1 MIDAKAKKFLEDL
14 LMTCGPSGFEFEQA
28 KVYRDYLKPFAH
40 DIRTDVLGNTIARLN
55 PDAKFQFM
63 LSGHY
68 DEIGFQVVSIM
79 PQGLISFRPVGG
91 IDPLTLPGSGVEILT
106 KKGHIPGVIG
116 RKPIHLQTQDERKA
130 VPQIEDLWIDIGA
143 VRNQYPGERNITGPT
158 HYADEVASKLVEV
171 GDPISFARNFEML
184 SKTVVH
190 SKSLDDKIGAF
201 VIAEAFRQLSKRKI
215 KVGVACV
222 GTVQEE
228 LGLRGAI
235 TGAFGVNPNAAIA
248 VDVGFA
254 TDVPGIKP
262 ELLGDIKLGAG
273 AELQRNADNNPPL
286 LNRILKVAEKKK
298 IPYQMTTGHRATGGT
313 DTAAIQMT
321 RGGVA
326 TALISIPNRYMH
338 TPAEICDLRDVESAV
353 DLIVETI
360 AALTGK
366 ETFIPGID

>member
-1 MIDAKAKKFLEDL
+1 MIDAKAKKFLEEL

-91 IDPLTLPGSGVEILT
+91 IDPLTLPGTGVEILT
-106 KKGHIPGVIG
+106 EKGHIPGVIG
-116 RKPIHLQTQDERKA
+116 RKPIHLQTPDERKA
-130 VPQIEDLWIDIGA
+130 VPKIEDLWIDIGA
-143 VRNQYPGERNITGPT
+143 
-158 HYADEVASKLVEV
+158 ADQKAAAKLVQV
-171 GDPISFARNFEML
+171 GDPVSFARNFEML
-184 SKTVVH
+184 SKTCLH

-201 VIAEAFRQLSKRKI
+201 VIAEAFRQLSRRKI

-235 TGAFGVNPNAAIA
+235 TGAFGVNPDAAIA

-286 LNRILKVAEKKK
+286 LNRILKAAAKHK

-360 AALTGK
+360 ASLTGK

>member
-1 MIDAKAKKFLEDL
+1 MIDAKAKKFLEEL
-14 LMTCGPSGFEFEQA
+14 LLTCGPSGFEFEQA

-91 IDPLTLPGSGVEILT
+91 IDPLTLPGTGVEILT
-106 KKGHIPGVIG
+106 EKGHIPGVIG
-116 RKPIHLQTQDERKA
+116 RKPIHLQTPDERKA
-130 VPQIEDLWIDIGA
+130 VPKIEDLWIDIGA
-143 VRNQYPGERNITGPT
+143 
-158 HYADEVASKLVEV
+158 ADKDAAAKFVQV
-171 GDPISFARNFEML
+171 GDPIAFSRNFEML
-184 SKTVVH
+184 SDTCIH

-201 VIAEAFRQLSKRKI
+201 VIAEAFRQLAKRKI

-262 ELLGDIKLGAG
+262 ELLGDIKLGGG

-286 LNRILKVAEKKK
+286 LARILKVAAKKN

-353 DLIVETI
+353 ALIVETI
-360 AALTGK
+360 ASLSGK

>member
-1 MIDAKAKKFLEDL
+1 MIDAKAKKFLEEL

-79 PQGLISFRPVGG
+79 PQGLVSFRPVGG
-91 IDPLTLPGSGVEILT
+91 IDPLTLPGTGVEILT
-106 KKGHIPGVIG
+106 EKGHIPGVIG
-116 RKPIHLQTQDERKA
+116 RKPIHLQTPDERKA
-130 VPQIEDLWIDIGA
+130 VPKIEDLWIDIGA
-143 VRNQYPGERNITGPT
+143 EDQK
-158 HYADEVASKLVEV
+158 AAAKLVQV
-171 GDPISFARNFEML
+171 GDPVAFSRNFEML
-184 SKTVVH
+184 SKTCVH

-235 TGAFGVNPNAAIA
+235 TGAFGVNPDAAIA

-286 LNRILKVAEKKK
+286 LNRILKAAAKHK

-360 AALTGK
+360 ASLTGK

>member
-1 MIDAKAKKFLEDL
+1 MIDAKATKFLEEL

-28 KVYRDYLKPFAH
+28 KVYRDYLRPFAD

-79 PQGLISFRPVGG
+79 PQGLVSFRPVGG
-91 IDPLTLPGSGVEILT
+91 IDPLTLPGTGVEILT
-106 KKGHIPGVIG
+106 EKGHIPGVIG
-116 RKPIHLQTQDERKA
+116 RKPIHLQTPDERKA
-130 VPQIEDLWIDIGA
+130 VPKIEDLWIDIGA
-143 VRNQYPGERNITGPT
+143 EDQK
-158 HYADEVASKLVEV
+158 AAAKLVQV
-171 GDPISFARNFEML
+171 GDPVAFSRNFEML
-184 SKTVVH
+184 SKTCVH

-201 VIAEAFRQLSKRKI
+201 VIAEAFRQLAKRKI

-235 TGAFGVNPNAAIA
+235 TGAFGVNPDAAIA

-262 ELLGDIKLGAG
+262 ELLGDIKLGGG

-286 LNRILKVAEKKK
+286 LNRILKAAAKHK

-360 AALTGK
+360 ASLTGK

>member
-1 MIDAKAKKFLEDL
+1 MIDKNALKFLEKL

-28 KVYRDYLKPFAH
+28 KVYREYLKPFAH
-40 DIRTDVLGNTIARLN
+40 AIRTDVLGNTVAQLN

-68 DEIGFQVVSIM
+68 DEIGFQVVSVM

-106 KKGHIPGVIG
+106 AKGHIPGVIG
-116 RKPIHLQTQDERKA
+116 RKPIHLQTPDERKA
-130 VPQIEDLWIDIGA
+130 VPKIEDLWIDIGA
-143 VRNQYPGERNITGPT
+143 DSRED
-158 HYADEVASKLVEV
+158 AEKLVQV

-184 SKTVVH
+184 SDTCLH

-273 AELQRNADNNPPL
+273 AELQRNADNSPPL
-286 LNRILKVAEKKK
+286 LNRILKAAEKKK

-353 DLIVETI
+353 ALIVETI
-360 AALTGK
+360 ASLTGK

>member
-1 MIDAKAKKFLEDL
+1 MIDAKAKKFLEEL

-79 PQGLISFRPVGG
+79 PQGLVSFRPVGG
-91 IDPLTLPGSGVEILT
+91 IDPLTLPGTGVEILT
-106 KKGHIPGVIG
+106 EKGHIPGVIG
-116 RKPIHLQTQDERKA
+116 RKPIHLQTPDERKA
-130 VPQIEDLWIDIGA
+130 VPKIEDLWIDIGA
-143 VRNQYPGERNITGPT
+143 
-158 HYADEVASKLVEV
+158 ADQKAAEKLVKI
-171 GDPISFARNFEML
+171 GDPISFSRNFEML
-184 SKTVVH
+184 SKTCVH

-201 VIAEAFRQLSKRKI
+201 VIAEAFRQLAKRKI

-235 TGAFGVNPNAAIA
+235 TGAFGVNPDAAIA

-262 ELLGDIKLGAG
+262 ELLGDIKLGGG

-286 LNRILKVAEKKK
+286 LNRILKAAAKHK

-338 TPAEICDLRDVESAV
+338 TPAEICDLRDVESAIG
-353 DLIVETI
+353 LIVETI
-360 AALTGK
+360 ASLTGK

>member
-1 MIDAKAKKFLEDL
+1 MIDAKAKKFLEEL

-79 PQGLISFRPVGG
+79 PQGLVSFRPVGG
-91 IDPLTLPGSGVEILT
+91 IDPLTLPGTGVEILT
-106 KKGHIPGVIG
+106 EKGHIPGVIG
-116 RKPIHLQTQDERKA
+116 RKPIHLQTPDERKA
-130 VPQIEDLWIDIGA
+130 VPKIEDLWIDIGA
-143 VRNQYPGERNITGPT
+143 
-158 HYADEVASKLVEV
+158 ADKEAAEKLVQV
-171 GDPISFARNFEML
+171 GDPVAFSRNFEML
-184 SKTVVH
+184 SDTCIH

-286 LNRILKVAEKKK
+286 LNRILKAAAKKK

-353 DLIVETI
+353 ALIVETI
-360 AALTGK
+360 ASLTGK

>member
-1 MIDAKAKKFLEDL
+1 MIDAKAKKFLEEL

-79 PQGLISFRPVGG
+79 PQGLVSFRPVGG
-91 IDPLTLPGSGVEILT
+91 IDPLTLPGTGVEILT
-106 KKGHIPGVIG
+106 EKGHIPGVIG
-116 RKPIHLQTQDERKA
+116 RKPIHLQTPDERKA
-130 VPQIEDLWIDIGA
+130 VPKIEDLWIDIGA
-143 VRNQYPGERNITGPT
+143 
-158 HYADEVASKLVEV
+158 ADQKAAAKLVKV
-171 GDPISFARNFEML
+171 GDPISFSRNFEML
-184 SKTVVH
+184 SKTCLH

-201 VIAEAFRQLSKRKI
+201 VIAEAFRQLAKRKV

-235 TGAFGVNPNAAIA
+235 TGAFGVNPDAAIA

-262 ELLGDIKLGAG
+262 ELLGDIRLGGG

-286 LNRILKVAEKKK
+286 LNRILKAAAKHK

-338 TPAEICDLRDVESAV
+338 TPAEICDLRDVESAI

>member
-1 MIDAKAKKFLEDL
+1 MIDAKAKKFLEEL

-79 PQGLISFRPVGG
+79 PQGLVSFRPVGG
-91 IDPLTLPGSGVEILT
+91 IDPLTLPGTGVEILT
-106 KKGHIPGVIG
+106 EKGHIPGVIG
-116 RKPIHLQTQDERKA
+116 RKPIHLQTPDERKA
-130 VPQIEDLWIDIGA
+130 VPKIEDLWIDIGA
-143 VRNQYPGERNITGPT
+143 
-158 HYADEVASKLVEV
+158 ADQKAAEKLVKV
-171 GDPISFARNFEML
+171 GDPISFSRNFEML
-184 SKTVVH
+184 SKTCVH

-201 VIAEAFRQLSKRKI
+201 VIAEAFRQLAKRKI

-235 TGAFGVNPNAAIA
+235 TGAFGVNPDAAIA

-262 ELLGDIKLGAG
+262 ELLGDIKLGGG

-286 LNRILKVAEKKK
+286 LNRILKAAAKHK

-338 TPAEICDLRDVESAV
+338 TPAEICDLRDVESAIG
-353 DLIVETI
+353 LIVETI
-360 AALTGK
+360 ASLTGK

>member
-1 MIDAKAKKFLEDL
+1 MIDAKAKKFLEEL

-79 PQGLISFRPVGG
+79 PQGLVSFRPVGG
-91 IDPLTLPGSGVEILT
+91 IDPLTLPGTGVEILT
-106 KKGHIPGVIG
+106 EKGHIPGVIG
-116 RKPIHLQTQDERKA
+116 RKPIHLQTPDERKA
-130 VPQIEDLWIDIGA
+130 VPKIEDLWIDIGA
-143 VRNQYPGERNITGPT
+143 EDQKAAE
-158 HYADEVASKLVEV
+158 KLVQV
-171 GDPISFARNFEML
+171 GDPVAFSRNFEML
-184 SKTVVH
+184 SKTCVH

-235 TGAFGVNPNAAIA
+235 TGAFGVNPDAAIA

-286 LNRILKVAEKKK
+286 LNRILKAAAKHK

-338 TPAEICDLRDVESAV
+338 TPAEICDLRDVESAI

>member
-1 MIDAKAKKFLEDL
+1 MIDAKAKKFLEEL

-28 KVYRDYLKPFAH
+28 KVYRDYLRPFAH

-79 PQGLISFRPVGG
+79 PQGLVSFRPVGG
-91 IDPLTLPGSGVEILT
+91 IDPLTLPGTGVEILT
-106 KKGHIPGVIG
+106 EKGHIPGVIG
-116 RKPIHLQTQDERKA
+116 RKPIHLQTPDERKA
-130 VPQIEDLWIDIGA
+130 VPKIEDLWIDIGA
-143 VRNQYPGERNITGPT
+143 
-158 HYADEVASKLVEV
+158 ADQKAAEKLVKV
-171 GDPISFARNFEML
+171 GDPISFSRNFEML
-184 SKTVVH
+184 SKTCVH

-201 VIAEAFRQLSKRKI
+201 VIAEAFRQLAKRKI

-235 TGAFGVNPNAAIA
+235 TGAFGVNPDAAIA

-262 ELLGDIKLGAG
+262 ELLGDIKLGGG

-286 LNRILKVAEKKK
+286 LNRILKAAAKHK

-338 TPAEICDLRDVESAV
+338 TPAEICDLRDVESAIG
-353 DLIVETI
+353 LIVETI
-360 AALTGK
+360 ASLTGK

>member
-1 MIDAKAKKFLEDL
+1 MIDAKAKKFLEEL

-28 KVYRDYLKPFAH
+28 KVYRDYLRPFAH

-79 PQGLISFRPVGG
+79 PQGLISFRSVGG
-91 IDPLTLPGSGVEILT
+91 IDPLTLPGTGVEILT
-106 KKGHIPGVIG
+106 EKGHIPGVIG
-116 RKPIHLQTQDERKA
+116 RKPIHLQTPDERKA
-130 VPQIEDLWIDIGA
+130 VPKIEDLWIDIGA
-143 VRNQYPGERNITGPT
+143 
-158 HYADEVASKLVEV
+158 ADQKAAKLVQV
-171 GDPISFARNFEML
+171 GDPVAFARNFEML
-184 SKTVVH
+184 SKTCVH

-235 TGAFGVNPNAAIA
+235 TGAFGVNPDAAIA

-286 LNRILKVAEKKK
+286 LNRILKAAAKHK

-360 AALTGK
+360 ASLTGK

>member
-1 MIDAKAKKFLEDL
+1 MIDAKAKKFLEEL
-14 LMTCGPSGFEFEQA
+14 LLTCGPSGFEFEQA

-91 IDPLTLPGSGVEILT
+91 IDPLTLPGTGVEILT
-106 KKGHIPGVIG
+106 EKGHIPGVIG

-130 VPQIEDLWIDIGA
+130 VPKIEDLWIDIGA
-143 VRNQYPGERNITGPT
+143 
-158 HYADEVASKLVEV
+158 ADKDAAAKFVQV
-171 GDPISFARNFEML
+171 GDPIAFSRNFEML
-184 SKTVVH
+184 SDTCIH

-201 VIAEAFRQLSKRKI
+201 VIAEAFRQLAKRKI

-262 ELLGDIKLGAG
+262 ELLGDIKLGGG

-286 LNRILKVAEKKK
+286 LARILKVAAKKN

-353 DLIVETI
+353 ALIVETI
-360 AALTGK
+360 ASLTGK

>member
-1 MIDAKAKKFLEDL
+1 MIDAKAKKFLEEL

-28 KVYRDYLKPFAH
+28 KVYRDYLRPFAH
-40 DIRTDVLGNTIARLN
+40 DVRTDVLGNTIARLN

-68 DEIGFQVVSIM
+68 DEIGFQVVSVM

-91 IDPLTLPGSGVEILT
+91 IDPLTLPSSGVEILT
-106 KKGHIPGVIG
+106 EKGHIPGVIG
-116 RKPIHLQTQDERKA
+116 RKPIHLQSVEERKT
-130 VPQIEDLWIDIGA
+130 VPKVDDLWIDIGA
-143 VRNQYPGERNITGPT
+143 PDRET
-158 HYADEVASKLVEV
+158 AEKLVKV
-171 GDPISFARNFEML
+171 GDPITFSRNFEML
-184 SKTVVH
+184 SDTVVH
-190 SKSLDDKIGAF
+190 SKSMDDKIGAF

-235 TGAFGVNPNAAIA
+235 TGAFGVNPDAAIA

-262 ELLGDIKLGAG
+262 ELLGDIKLGGG

-286 LNRILKVAEKKK
+286 LNRILKAAAKKK
-298 IPYQMTTGHRATGGT
+298 IPYQITTGHRATGGT

-353 DLIVETI
+353 ALIVETI

>member
-1 MIDAKAKKFLEDL
+1 MIDAKAKKFLEEL

-79 PQGLISFRPVGG
+79 PQGLVSFRPVGG
-91 IDPLTLPGSGVEILT
+91 IDPLTLPGTGVEILT
-106 KKGHIPGVIG
+106 EKGHIPGVIG
-116 RKPIHLQTQDERKA
+116 RKPIHLQTPDERKA
-130 VPQIEDLWIDIGA
+130 VPKIEDLWIDIGA
-143 VRNQYPGERNITGPT
+143 
-158 HYADEVASKLVEV
+158 ADQKAAEKLVKI
-171 GDPISFARNFEML
+171 GDPISFSRNFEML
-184 SKTVVH
+184 SKTCVH

-201 VIAEAFRQLSKRKI
+201 VIAEAFRQLAKRKI

-235 TGAFGVNPNAAIA
+235 TGAFGVNPDAAIA

-286 LNRILKVAEKKK
+286 LNRILKAAAKHK

-338 TPAEICDLRDVESAV
+338 TPAEICDLRDVESAI

-360 AALTGK
+360 ASLTGK

>member
-1 MIDAKAKKFLEDL
+1 MIDAKAKKFLEEL

-55 PDAKFQFM
+55 PDAEFQFM

-68 DEIGFQVVSIM
+68 DEIGFQVVNIM
-79 PQGLISFRPVGG
+79 PNGLLSFRPVGG
-91 IDPLTLPGSGVEILT
+91 IDPLTLPGSSVEILT
-106 KKGHIPGVIG
+106 DEGHVPGVIG
-116 RKPIHLQTQDERKA
+116 RKPIHLQTPEERKA
-130 VPQIEDLWIDIGA
+130 VPKIEDLWIDIGA
-143 VRNQYPGERNITGPT
+143 G
-158 HYADEVASKLVEV
+158 SKAHATVMNVQV
-171 GDPISFARNFEML
+171 GDPVVFARNFEML
-184 SKTVVH
+184 SDTVIH

-201 VIAEAFRQLSKRKI
+201 VIAEAFRRLSKRKI

-262 ELLGDIKLGAG
+262 ELLGEINLGGG
-273 AELQRNADNNPPL
+273 AELQRNADNNPAL
-286 LNRILKVAEKKK
+286 LSRILNIAQKKK
-298 IPYQMTTGHRATGGT
+298 IPYQVTPGHRATGGT

-338 TPAEICDLRDVESAV
+338 TPAEICDLDDVESAIR
-353 DLIVETI
+353 LIVETI
-360 AALTGK
+360 ASLTGEETFIPTGK
-366 ETFIPGID
+366 ETFILGVD

>member
-1 MIDAKAKKFLEDL
+1 MIDAKAKKFLEEL

-40 DIRTDVLGNTIARLN
+40 DIRTDVLGNTVARLN

-79 PQGLISFRPVGG
+79 PQGLVSFRPVGG
-91 IDPLTLPGSGVEILT
+91 IDPLTLPGTGVEILT
-106 KKGHIPGVIG
+106 EKGHIPGVIG
-116 RKPIHLQTQDERKA
+116 RKPIHLQTPDERKA
-130 VPQIEDLWIDIGA
+130 VPKIEDLWIDIGA
-143 VRNQYPGERNITGPT
+143 
-158 HYADEVASKLVEV
+158 ADRKAAEKLVQV
-171 GDPISFARNFEML
+171 GDPVAFARNFEML
-184 SKTVVH
+184 SKTCVH

-235 TGAFGVNPNAAIA
+235 TGAFGVNPDAAIA

-286 LNRILKVAEKKK
+286 LNRILKAAAKHK

-338 TPAEICDLRDVESAV
+338 TPAEICDLRDVESAI

-360 AALTGK
+360 ASLTGK

>member
-1 MIDAKAKKFLEDL
+1 MIDAKAKKFLEEL

-40 DIRTDVLGNTIARLN
+40 DIRTDVLGNTVARLN

-79 PQGLISFRPVGG
+79 PQGLVSFRPVGG
-91 IDPLTLPGSGVEILT
+91 IDPLTLPGTGVEILT
-106 KKGHIPGVIG
+106 EKGHIHGVIG
-116 RKPIHLQTQDERKA
+116 RKPIHLQTPDERKA
-130 VPQIEDLWIDIGA
+130 VPKIEDLWIDIGA
-143 VRNQYPGERNITGPT
+143 
-158 HYADEVASKLVEV
+158 ADKETAEKLVQV
-171 GDPISFARNFEML
+171 GDPVAFARNFEML
-184 SKTVVH
+184 SDTVVH

-201 VIAEAFRQLSKRKI
+201 VIAEAFRQLSKRRI

-235 TGAFGVNPNAAIA
+235 TGAFGVNPDAAIA

-262 ELLGDIKLGAG
+262 ELLGDIKLGGG

-286 LNRILKVAEKKK
+286 LNRILKAAAKKK

-353 DLIVETI
+353 ALIVETI
-360 AALTGK
+360 ASLTGK

>member
-1 MIDAKAKKFLEDL
+1 MIDAKAKKFLEEL

-91 IDPLTLPGSGVEILT
+91 IDPLTLPGTGVEILT
-106 KKGHIPGVIG
+106 EKGHIPGVIG
-116 RKPIHLQTQDERKA
+116 RKPIHLQTPDERKA
-130 VPQIEDLWIDIGA
+130 VPKIEDLWIDIGA
-143 VRNQYPGERNITGPT
+143 EDKE
-158 HYADEVASKLVEV
+158 AAAKLVQV
-171 GDPISFARNFEML
+171 GDPVAFSRNFEML
-184 SKTVVH
+184 SKTCVH

-235 TGAFGVNPNAAIA
+235 TGAFGVNPDAAIA

-262 ELLGDIKLGAG
+262 ELLGDIKLGGG

-286 LNRILKVAEKKK
+286 LNRILKAAAKHK

-360 AALTGK
+360 ASLTGK

>member
-1 MIDAKAKKFLEDL
+1 MIDAKAKKFLEEL

-28 KVYRDYLKPFAH
+28 KVYRDYLRPFAD

-79 PQGLISFRPVGG
+79 PQGLVSFRPVGG
-91 IDPLTLPGSGVEILT
+91 IDPLTLPGTGVEILT
-106 KKGHIPGVIG
+106 EKGHIPGVIG
-116 RKPIHLQTQDERKA
+116 RKPIHLQTPDERKA
-130 VPQIEDLWIDIGA
+130 VPKIEDLWIDIGA
-143 VRNQYPGERNITGPT
+143 
-158 HYADEVASKLVEV
+158 ADQKSAAKLVKV
-171 GDPISFARNFEML
+171 GDPISFSRNFEML
-184 SKTVVH
+184 SKTCLH

-201 VIAEAFRQLSKRKI
+201 VIAEAFRQLAKRKV

-235 TGAFGVNPNAAIA
+235 TGAFGVNPDAAIA

-262 ELLGDIKLGAG
+262 ELLGDIRLGGG

-286 LNRILKVAEKKK
+286 LNRILKAAAKHK

-338 TPAEICDLRDVESAV
+338 TPAEICDLRDVESAIG
-353 DLIVETI
+353 LIVETI
-360 AALTGK
+360 ASLTGK

>member
-1 MIDAKAKKFLEDL
+1 MIDAKAKKFLEEL

-40 DIRTDVLGNTIARLN
+40 DIRTDVLGNTVARLN
-55 PDAKFQFM
+55 PGAKFQFM

-91 IDPLTLPGSGVEILT
+91 IDPLTLPGTGVEILT
-106 KKGHIPGVIG
+106 EKGHIPGVIG
-116 RKPIHLQTQDERKA
+116 RKPIHLQTPDERKA
-130 VPQIEDLWIDIGA
+130 VPKIEDLWIDIGA
-143 VRNQYPGERNITGPT
+143 
-158 HYADEVASKLVEV
+158 ADRDAAAKLVQV
-171 GDPISFARNFEML
+171 GDPVAFARNFEML
-184 SKTVVH
+184 SKTCVH

-286 LNRILKVAEKKK
+286 LNRILKAAEKKK

-353 DLIVETI
+353 ALIVETI
-360 AALTGK
+360 ASLTGK

>member
-1 MIDAKAKKFLEDL
+1 MIDAKAKKFLEEL

-28 KVYRDYLKPFAH
+28 KVYRDYLRPFAD

-79 PQGLISFRPVGG
+79 PQGLVSFRPVGG
-91 IDPLTLPGSGVEILT
+91 IDPLTLPGTGVEILT
-106 KKGHIPGVIG
+106 EKGHIPGVIG
-116 RKPIHLQTQDERKA
+116 RKPIHLQTPDERKA
-130 VPQIEDLWIDIGA
+130 VPKIEDLWIDIGA
-143 VRNQYPGERNITGPT
+143 
-158 HYADEVASKLVEV
+158 ADQKSAAKLVKV
-171 GDPISFARNFEML
+171 GDPISFSRNFEML
-184 SKTVVH
+184 SKTCLH

-201 VIAEAFRQLSKRKI
+201 VIAEAFRQLAKRKV

-235 TGAFGVNPNAAIA
+235 TGAFGVNPDAAIA

-286 LNRILKVAEKKK
+286 LNRILKAATKHK

-338 TPAEICDLRDVESAV
+338 TPAEICDLRDVESAIG
-353 DLIVETI
+353 LIVETI
-360 AALTGK
+360 ASLTGK

>member
-1 MIDAKAKKFLEDL
+1 MIDAKAKKFLEEL

-28 KVYRDYLKPFAH
+28 KVYRDYLRPFAD

-79 PQGLISFRPVGG
+79 PQGLVSFRPVGG
-91 IDPLTLPGSGVEILT
+91 IDPLTLPGTGVEILT
-106 KKGHIPGVIG
+106 EKGHIPGVIG
-116 RKPIHLQTQDERKA
+116 RKPIHLQTPDERKA
-130 VPQIEDLWIDIGA
+130 VPKIEDLWIDIGA
-143 VRNQYPGERNITGPT
+143 
-158 HYADEVASKLVEV
+158 ADQKAAAKLVQV
-171 GDPISFARNFEML
+171 GDPISFSRNFEML
-184 SKTVVH
+184 SKTCVH

-201 VIAEAFRQLSKRKI
+201 VIAEAFRQLAKRKI

-235 TGAFGVNPNAAIA
+235 TGAFGVNPDAAIA

-262 ELLGDIKLGAG
+262 ELLGDIKLGGG

-286 LNRILKVAEKKK
+286 LNRILKAAAKHR

-338 TPAEICDLRDVESAV
+338 TPAEICDLRDVESAI

-360 AALTGK
+360 ASLTGK

>member
-1 MIDAKAKKFLEDL
+1 MIDAKAKKFLEEL

-28 KVYRDYLKPFAH
+28 KVYRDYLRPFAD

-79 PQGLISFRPVGG
+79 PQGLVSFRPVGG
-91 IDPLTLPGSGVEILT
+91 IDPLTLPGTGVEILT
-106 KKGHIPGVIG
+106 EKGHIPGVIG
-116 RKPIHLQTQDERKA
+116 RKPIHLQTPDERKA
-130 VPQIEDLWIDIGA
+130 VPKIEDLWIDIGA
-143 VRNQYPGERNITGPT
+143 DSQE
-158 HYADEVASKLVEV
+158 AAAKLVQV

-184 SKTVVH
+184 SDTCLH

-201 VIAEAFRQLSKRKI
+201 VIAEAFRQLAKRKI

-235 TGAFGVNPNAAIA
+235 TGAFGVNPDAAIA

-286 LNRILKVAEKKK
+286 LNRILKAAEKKK

-360 AALTGK
+360 ASLTGK

>member
-1 MIDAKAKKFLEDL
+1 MIDAKAKKFLEEL

-79 PQGLISFRPVGG
+79 PQGLVSFRPVGG
-91 IDPLTLPGSGVEILT
+91 IDPLTLPGTGVEILT
-106 KKGHIPGVIG
+106 EKGHIPGVIG
-116 RKPIHLQTQDERKA
+116 RKPIHLQTPDERKA
-130 VPQIEDLWIDIGA
+130 VPKIEDLWIDIGA
-143 VRNQYPGERNITGPT
+143 EDQKAAAT
-158 HYADEVASKLVEV
+158 LVQV
-171 GDPISFARNFEML
+171 GDPVAFSRNFEML
-184 SKTVVH
+184 SKTCVH

-201 VIAEAFRQLSKRKI
+201 VIAEAFRQLAKRKI

-235 TGAFGVNPNAAIA
+235 TGAFGVNPDAAIA

-286 LNRILKVAEKKK
+286 LNRILKAAAKHK

-338 TPAEICDLRDVESAV
+338 TPAEICDLRDVESAIG
-353 DLIVETI
+353 LIVETI
-360 AALTGK
+360 ASLTGK

>member
-1 MIDAKAKKFLEDL
+1 MIDAKAKKFLEEL

-68 DEIGFQVVSIM
+68 DEIGFQVVNIM
-79 PQGLISFRPVGG
+79 PNGLLSFRAVGG
-91 IDPLTLPGSGVEILT
+91 IDPLTLPGSSVEVLT
-106 KKGHIPGVIG
+106 DGGHVPGVIG
-116 RKPIHLQTQDERKA
+116 RKPIHLQTPDERKA
-130 VPQIEDLWIDIGA
+130 VPKIEDLWIDIGA
-143 VRNQYPGERNITGPT
+143 
-158 HYADEVASKLVEV
+158 ADQKAAAKLVQV
-171 GDPISFARNFEML
+171 GDPVSFARNFEML
-184 SKTVVH
+184 NDTRIH

-201 VIAEAFRQLSKRKI
+201 VIAEAFRRLSRRKNL

-262 ELLGDIKLGAG
+262 ELLGEINLGGG
-273 AELQRNADNNPPL
+273 AELQRNADNNPAL
-286 LNRILKVAEKKK
+286 LSRILNIAQSKK
-298 IPYQMTTGHRATGGT
+298 IPYQITPGHRATGGT

-338 TPAEICDLRDVESAV
+338 TPAEICDLRDVESAI

>member
-1 MIDAKAKKFLEDL
+1 MIDAKAKKFLEEL

-79 PQGLISFRPVGG
+79 PQGLVSFRPVGG
-91 IDPLTLPGSGVEILT
+91 IDPLTLPGTGVEILT
-106 KKGHIPGVIG
+106 EKGHIPGVIG
-116 RKPIHLQTQDERKA
+116 RKPIHLQTPDERKA
-130 VPQIEDLWIDIGA
+130 VPKIEDLWIDIGA
-143 VRNQYPGERNITGPT
+143 
-158 HYADEVASKLVEV
+158 ADQKAAEKLVKV
-171 GDPISFARNFEML
+171 GDPISFSRNFEML
-184 SKTVVH
+184 SKTCVH

-201 VIAEAFRQLSKRKI
+201 VIAEAFRQLAKRKI

-235 TGAFGVNPNAAIA
+235 TGAFGVNPDAAIA

-262 ELLGDIKLGAG
+262 ELLGDIKLGGG

-286 LNRILKVAEKKK
+286 LNRILKAAAKHR

-353 DLIVETI
+353 GLIVETI
-360 AALTGK
+360 ASLTGK

>member
-1 MIDAKAKKFLEDL
+1 MIDANAKKFHEEL

-79 PQGLISFRPVGG
+79 PQGLVSFRPVGG
-91 IDPLTLPGSGVEILT
+91 IDPLTLPGTGVEILT
-106 KKGHIPGVIG
+106 EKGHIPGVIG
-116 RKPIHLQTQDERKA
+116 RNPIHLKTPDERKA
-130 VPQIEDLWIDIGA
+130 VPKIEDLWIDIGA
-143 VRNQYPGERNITGPT
+143 
-158 HYADEVASKLVEV
+158 ADRDAAAKIVQV
-171 GDPISFARNFEML
+171 GDPVVFARNFEML
-184 SKTVVH
+184 SPTCIH

-286 LNRILKVAEKKK
+286 LNRILKAAAKKK

-353 DLIVETI
+353 ALIVETI
-360 AALTGK
+360 ASLTGK

>member
-1 MIDAKAKKFLEDL
+1 MIDAKAKKFLEEL

-79 PQGLISFRPVGG
+79 PQGLVSFRPVGG
-91 IDPLTLPGSGVEILT
+91 IDPLTLPGTGVEILT
-106 KKGHIPGVIG
+106 EKGHIPGVIG
-116 RKPIHLQTQDERKA
+116 RKPIHLQTPDERKA
-130 VPQIEDLWIDIGA
+130 VPKIEDLWIDIGA
-143 VRNQYPGERNITGPT
+143 
-158 HYADEVASKLVEV
+158 ADQKAAAKLVQV
-171 GDPISFARNFEML
+171 GDPVAFARNFEML
-184 SKTVVH
+184 SKTCIH

-235 TGAFGVNPNAAIA
+235 TGAFGVNPDAAIA

-262 ELLGDIKLGAG
+262 ELLGDIKLGGG

-286 LNRILKVAEKKK
+286 LNRILKAAAKHK